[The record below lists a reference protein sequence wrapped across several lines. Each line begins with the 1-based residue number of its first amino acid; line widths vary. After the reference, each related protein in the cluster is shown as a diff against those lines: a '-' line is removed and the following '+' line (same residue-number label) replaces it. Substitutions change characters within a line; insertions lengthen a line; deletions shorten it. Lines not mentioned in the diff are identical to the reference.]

1 MKNTLKWILGTALI
15 CALLTTSVM
24 LTWNT
29 DVNHEVVESRVVPSP
44 AGLP

>member
-1 MKNTLKWILGTALI
+1 MKNSTFKWILGAALI

-29 DVNHEVVESRVVPSP
+29 DVTTGSRVIPSP
-44 AGLP
+44 AVLP